1 MHFSFGFKMLLLS
14 VSTAAVLATTAFA
27 QEAPAP
33 AASSE
38 PKDKAQA
45 QPIQVAQAVET
56 AASPLGNAAVEQ
68 LLVTAR
74 RREENAQ
81 EVPVALSVIGLQ
93 QIEATGS
100 YNVGQLTQLTPSV
113 QFFSSNPR
121 NTAITIRGLGTSF
134 GLTNDGLEPGVGL
147 YIDEVYMSRPAAA
160 TFDLIDIDQV
170 EVLRGP
176 QGTLF
181 GKNTSA
187 GAINVSIQKPTFDR
201 SISAEV
207 SAGDYGFFQGK
218 ATINGPIAGS
228 VLAGRLSVSGTLRD
242 GMVHNVT
249 TGKDINDQND
259 FGTRLQL
266 LYRPNEDF
274 SLRIAADY
282 NRQQTICC
290 AQGFVR
296 VGQTLKSPALQFPAL
311 AAQANYAPPSTNP
324 FDRLVDTNSP
334 AQANQVIGG
343 ISVLAD
349 WNLGAATLTSI
360 SAWRTWNWDPASDRD
375 FTRLSIQTISANP
388 DNQNQY
394 SQEFR
399 VASNGKQTVDYVFG
413 AYAFKQKID
422 ATPLAQYGAD
432 ATRWLLAVAPPATPR
447 PANLLDGYRVEAI
460 AHSDTKS
467 YAGFAQIT
475 WNVTDR
481 LHFTPGLRYTYE
493 DKSGNFSQTVSGGL
507 PAAPGSALETAKFSI
522 ARPQFYA
529 AKFSDDSLSGQ
540 ANISYDVTPDTLV
553 YATYSKG
560 HKSGG
565 INLAGLPVD
574 ANGNPVVTT
583 AVIRPE
589 NVTSYEI
596 GVKNALFDNN
606 LTLNVALFDTEVTDY
621 QVNVVDS
628 GPGALRGYLANI
640 PKVRSR
646 GIELDSLFS
655 ITDDFS
661 GYLSAAWTEGK
672 YVTFKNGPCPL
683 ELIGNATTACDL
695 SGRPLAGLSPWVVSF
710 GGEYRIP
717 VTNQTLD
724 GMAYFGLDAN
734 YRSSTYSDAS
744 DSKYLKIN
752 GYTIVNLRTGFL
764 FSSGWEVFAWVKNV
778 FDTDY
783 FQYLQAQPGNSGAV
797 FGLAGDPR
805 TFGVTVR
812 VKY

>member
-1 MHFSFGFKMLLLS
+1 MHSSFRFKALLLG
-14 VSTAAVLATTAFA
+14 VSSAAVLAATAFA
-27 QEAPAP
+27 QETPKSAAASAPAG
-33 AASSE
+33 
-38 PKDKAQA
+38 QA
-45 QPIQVAQAVET
+45 QTQPVEVAAQVET
-56 AASPLGNAAVEQ
+56 VPPPLGPAEQ
-68 LLVTAR
+68 VLVTAR
-74 RREENAQ
+74 RREEDAQ
-81 EVPVALSVIGLQ
+81 SVPVALSVIGLD

-100 YNVGQLTQLTPSV
+100 YNVGQLTQFTPSV

-160 TFDLIDIDQV
+160 TFDLIDIEQV

-181 GKNTSA
+181 GKNTTA
-187 GAINVSIQKPTFDR
+187 GAINVSIQKPTFER
-201 SISAEV
+201 TISAEV
-207 SAGDYGFFQGK
+207 SAGNYGFFQGK
-218 ATINGPIAGS
+218 ATINGSIVGT

-249 TGKDINDQND
+249 TGKDVNNQND

-266 LYRPNEDF
+266 LFKPNDDL
-274 SLRIAADY
+274 SIRIAADY

-296 VGQTLKSPALQFPAL
+296 VGQTKKDAALQFPAL

-324 FDRLVDTNSP
+324 FDRLIDTNSP

-343 ISVLAD
+343 ISVIAD
-349 WNLGAATLTSI
+349 WNFGPATLTSI

-375 FTRLSIQTISANP
+375 FTRLAIQTISANP

-413 AYAFKQKID
+413 AYAFRQKID

-432 ATRWLLAVAPPATPR
+432 ATRWLLAVAPPKAPW
-447 PANLLDGYRVEAI
+447 PSNLLNGYTVSAI

-467 YAGFAQIT
+467 YAGFAQVT
-475 WNVTDR
+475 WNITEQ

-493 DKSGNFSQTVSGGL
+493 DKSGSFDQTVSGGL
-507 PAAPGSALETAKFSI
+507 PTVPKSPEENAKLSI
-522 ARPQFYA
+522 AKPQSYA
-529 AKFSDDSLSGQ
+529 AKFSDNRLSGQ
-540 ANISYDVTPDTLV
+540 ANLSYDVTQDTMV

-565 INLAGLPVD
+565 INLAGIPVD
-574 ANGNPVVTT
+574 ANGNTVLTT
-583 AVIRPE
+583 AVIKPE

-596 GVKNALFDNN
+596 GVKNELFDNH
-606 LTLNVALFDTEVTDY
+606 LTLNVALFDTEVEDY

-640 PKVRSR
+640 PKVRSK
-646 GIELDSLFS
+646 GVELDTTFVISDQ
-655 ITDDFS
+655 IS
-661 GYLSAAWTEGK
+661 GYVSAAWTEGK

-683 ELIGNATTACDL
+683 ELIGNSTTACDL

-717 VTNQTLD
+717 VTNNTLD
-724 GMAYFGLDAN
+724 GMAYLGLDAN
-734 YRSSTYSDAS
+734 YKSSTYSDAS

-752 GYTIVNLRTGFL
+752 GYTVVNLRAGFL
-764 FSSGWEVFAWVKNV
+764 FSSGWEAFAWVKNV
-778 FDTDY
+778 FDTEY

-797 FGLAGDPR
+797 FGLIGDPR

>member
-1 MHFSFGFKMLLLS
+1 MHSGFRFKTLLLG
-14 VSTAAVLATTAFA
+14 VSATALLAATALA
-27 QEAPAP
+27 QETPTSTSPTDA
-33 AASSE
+33 
-38 PKDKAQA
+38 KDQAQP
-45 QPIQVAQAVET
+45 QPIQVAQAVEA

-68 LLVTAR
+68 VLVTAR

-181 GKNTSA
+181 GKNTTA

-218 ATINGPIAGS
+218 ATINGSIAGT

-242 GMVHNVT
+242 GMVHNVA
-249 TGKDINDQND
+249 TGKDVNNQND

-266 LYRPNEDF
+266 LFKPSEDF
-274 SLRIAADY
+274 TLRIAADY
-282 NRQQTICC
+282 NRQQMTCC

-311 AAQANYAPPSTNP
+311 AAQANYTPPSQNA
-324 FDRLVDTNSP
+324 FDRLIDTNSP

-343 ISVLAD
+343 ISAIAD
-349 WNLGAATLTSI
+349 WDFGPATLTSVT
-360 SAWRTWNWDPASDRD
+360 AWRTWNWDPSSDRD
-375 FTRLSIQTISANP
+375 FTKLSIQTVSANP

-399 VASNGKQTVDYVFG
+399 VASNGKQTLDYVFG
-413 AYAFKQKID
+413 AYAFRQKID

-432 ATRWLLAVAPPATPR
+432 ATRWLLAVVPPAAPR
-447 PANLLDGYRVEAI
+447 PANLLDGYTASAI

-467 YAGFAQIT
+467 YAGFAQVT
-475 WNVTDR
+475 WNITDQ

-493 DKSGNFSQTVSGGL
+493 DKSGSFNQTVSGGL
-507 PAAPGSALETAKFSI
+507 PTIPGSANDNAKLSI
-522 ARPQFYA
+522 ARPQSYA

-540 ANISYDVTPDTLV
+540 ANVSYDVTSDTMI

-565 INLAGLPVD
+565 INLAGIPVD
-574 ANGNPVVTT
+574 AKGNAVVTT
-583 AVIRPE
+583 AVIKPE
-589 NVTSYEI
+589 SVDSYEI
-596 GVKNALFDNN
+596 GVKNQFFDNA
-606 LTLNVALFDTEVTDY
+606 LTLNLDLFDTEVTNY

-640 PKVRSR
+640 PRVRSK
-646 GIELDSLFS
+646 GVELDSNFVISSDL
-655 ITDDFS
+655 S
-661 GYLSAAWTEGK
+661 GYVSTAYTEGE
-672 YVTFKNGPCPL
+672 YVKFSNGPCPL
-683 ELIGNATTACDL
+683 ELIGNSTTACDL
-695 SGRPLAGLSPWVVSF
+695 SGRPLAGLSKWVVSF

-717 VTNQTLD
+717 VTNNTLD
-724 GMAYFGLDAN
+724 GMAYIGLDAN
-734 YRSSTYSDAS
+734 YRSSAYSDAS

-752 GYTIVNLRTGFL
+752 GYTLLNLRAGFL
-764 FSSGWEVFAWVKNV
+764 FSSGWEAFVWVKNV
-778 FDTDY
+778 LDTDY
-783 FQYLQAQPGNSGAV
+783 FQYLSA
-797 FGLAGDPR
+797 
-805 TFGVTVR
+805 
-812 VKY
+812 